1 MYLDL
6 DDLLI
11 RINYYYCLEGNNN
24 QNNQRTVEQIYDH
37 NSLGNNII
45 IINQHYQHE
54 NYSISVMALI
64 KSQIP
69 FIKSH

>member
-11 RINYYYCLEGNNN
+11 RINYYYCLEGN
-24 QNNQRTVEQIYDH
+24 TVEQIYDH